1 MTTRG
6 PKRKVAADEVD
17 LKRGKMDM
25 MVQPKVEKVEMAEV
39 KAEKK
44 LTHYSC
50 PICNLKLE
58 CEPGDMVMKR
68 HYMEKHYTSGGL
80 LEMVA
85 LDLEEGQKL
94 RCPYP
99 DCDVGN
105 KPMKLLLL
113 NIHLERNHNR
123 LKKLIE
129 LDGRPGMDDVF
140 LVMYDYEGFE
150 KKKLLEGTQPVKP
163 AMKQPALTPSAASMR
178 FESDED
184 EDVDDPSWDPSSS
197 NSRRSSAPPPRA
209 ASKPSPL
216 PALVV
221 PKTEP
226 FVPFVKPKIETPAYT
241 IISSVS
247 TPAPCLLC
255 KEKAGRDLRL
265 VGDKISDVT
274 EHYKLCLYNKG
285 KLQAIVPPLAINTN
299 DEGGVIDEMGHK
311 FVYKCR
317 VTDCDRARRGAKAT
331 AYKEFVFHCYQTHGL
346 MKTVLEDCMETA
358 PKEETKQKFRELI
371 MAVVKQGEEHPE
383 TIPEPG
389 VEETHVCLLC
399 KGINRDTKKENKEA
413 KALRFNICITRN
425 HYSNCLNES
434 DEGRVFFENKYPTD
448 KGGPVKIKCDSVQ
461 CKNNKRFRDGFS
473 STKMFYNHM
482 ALYHGGLEEWM
493 LSQDREDLRELVPKL
508 LCHKLP
514 EVCFVPDHYGQ

>member
-1 MTTRG
+1 MSIRG
-6 PKRKVAADEVD
+6 PKRKIVAAEVEM
-17 LKRGKMDM
+17 KRGKMDLM
-25 MVQPKVEKVEMAEV
+25 MQPKMEVADKVEEN
-39 KAEKK
+39 
-44 LTHYSC
+44 HNC
-50 PICNLKLE
+50 PICNLKLL
-58 CEPGDMVMKR
+58 CAPGDMVMKR

-85 LDLEEGQKL
+85 LDLGEGEKL

-99 DCDVGN
+99 DCEVGN

-123 LKKLIE
+123 LKRLVE
-129 LDGRPGMDDVF
+129 LDGRPGMDEVF
-140 LVMYDYEGFE
+140 QVMYDYEGFK
-150 KKKLLEGTQPVKP
+150 KKKLIEGNQPAKP
-163 AMKQPALTPSAASMR
+163 AIRQPMPMTPTADSMR

-184 EDVDDPSWDPSSS
+184 EDVDDPNWDPSSS
-197 NSRRSSAPPPRA
+197 KSRTSSAPSRT
-209 ASKPSPL
+209 ASKPS

-221 PKTEP
+221 PKLEP
-226 FVPFVKPKIETPAYT
+226 IVPFVKPKIETPAYT

-247 TPAPCLLC
+247 TPSPCLLC

-285 KLQAIVPPLAINTN
+285 RLQAIVPPLAINTN
-299 DEGGVIDEMGHK
+299 PEGGVIDEMGHK

-317 VTDCDRARRGAKAT
+317 VPDCDRARRGAKST

-346 MKTVLEDCMETA
+346 MKTALEECVETA
-358 PKEETKQKFRELI
+358 DKEETKQKFRELI

-383 TIPEPG
+383 IIPEPG

-425 HYSNCLNES
+425 HYSNCLNEME
-434 DEGRVFFENKYPTD
+434 EGRIYFENTYKTPGIEQ
-448 KGGPVKIKCDSVQ
+448 GGPVKIKCDSVQ
-461 CKNNKRFRDGFS
+461 CRNNKRFRDGFT

-482 ALYHGGLEEWM
+482 ALFHGGLEAWM
-493 LSQDREDLRELVPKL
+493 LSQDREDVRELVPRL
-508 LCHKLP
+508 VCHKLP